1 MRQSICGILLSSC
14 TDDIDLDDHE
24 EKHKDQSI
32 LGALNKKKLT
42 GKFQA
47 LKGWWLYFCKR
58 IIYSWSIVKQKD
70 MNLNYRDWDEISVK

>member
-1 MRQSICGILLSSC
+1 MIKFEINNLICALSSC

-24 EKHKDQSI
+24 EKRKDQSI

-47 LKGWWLYFCKR
+47 LKG
-58 IIYSWSIVKQKD
+58 
-70 MNLNYRDWDEISVK
+70 